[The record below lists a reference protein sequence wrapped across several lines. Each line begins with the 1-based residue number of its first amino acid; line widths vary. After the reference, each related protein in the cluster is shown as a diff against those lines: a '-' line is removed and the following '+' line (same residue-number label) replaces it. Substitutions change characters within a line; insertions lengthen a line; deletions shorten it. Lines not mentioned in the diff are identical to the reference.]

1 MEKAPKNI
9 IAILCGGTGPRL
21 WPLSRASFPKQF
33 LSIFSAKSL
42 LQETYDRSTQIVP
55 KENIY
60 IVTNSQFLDEIKQQL
75 PKINPKNIIAEPQ
88 KKNTALAL
96 LYLSSIVAKDNPNN
110 VITSLPADHHISNLK
125 SFSKSIKQAQ
135 DLTLSSQ
142 KITLIGKKP
151 TFPNPSY
158 GYIIGKPTSHQ
169 YFEIKSFVE
178 KPKGTQLQKIFN
190 NGGLWNLGIYTF
202 TPKILLQEIS
212 HTQKQLYPIYNL
224 LFSDNV
230 KASIV
235 DKVYK
240 KAPNLPIDIA
250 ISEVSKN
257 LLAIEAKFDWSD
269 IGEWGSIF
277 KALPKNKSNIKSIGI
292 PSTTFTQNSSNC
304 LVSTTGKKVIG
315 LNGVSNLAIID
326 TPDAI
331 LVSNLDDSFHI
342 RELVGQIVAS
352 KATAKY
358 FLTKNDPK
366 SK

>member
-1 MEKAPKNI
+1 MEQAPKHI

-42 LQETYDRSTQIVP
+42 LQETYDRSAQIVP

-60 IVTNSQFLDEIKQQL
+60 IVTNSQFVDEIQQQL
-75 PKINPKNIIAEPQ
+75 PKIDPKNIIAEPQ

-96 LYLSSIVAKDNPNN
+96 IYLASLIAKHNPDA
-110 VITSLPADHHISNLK
+110 VITSLPADHHISNIK
-125 SFSKSIKQAQ
+125 SFSKTIKQAQ
-135 DLTLSSQ
+135 QLTLSNQ

-158 GYIIGKPTSHQ
+158 GYIIAKPTHHQ
-169 YFEIKSFVE
+169 YFDIQSFVE
-178 KPKGTQLQKIFN
+178 KPKGAQLQKIFD

-202 TPKILLQEIS
+202 TPKIILQEIS

-230 KASIV
+230 KPSIV
-235 DKVYK
+235 DQVYK
-240 KAPNLPIDIA
+240 KAPNLPIDVA

-257 LLAIEAKFDWSD
+257 LLAVEAKFDWSD

-277 KALPKNKSNIKSIGI
+277 KALPKTKSNIKSIGV
-292 PSTTFTQNSSNC
+292 PSTTFVLNSSNC
-304 LVSTTGKKVIG
+304 LVSTTHKKVIG

-331 LVSNLDDSFHI
+331 LISNLDESFQI
-342 RELVGQIVAS
+342 RELVGQIVAN
-352 KATAKY
+352 KTTAKY
-358 FLTKNDPK
+358 FLTKNESK